1 MDFIPA
7 EKLMQLEKPLPLQ
20 NAIRLTQ
27 LIADTLNYT

>member
-7 EKLMQLEKPLPLQ
+7 EKLMQLEKLPPLQ
-20 NAIRLTQ
+20 NAIRLAQ